1 MERLQREQLSPGL
14 SASDAENGPVA
25 LPDGKQ
31 RIPLG
36 SGVITRLLG
45 RGGTAAVY
53 EIWNSTLEIYRA
65 VKLINP
71 NAVDIARQRFQT
83 EFKICA
89 KLKHPNIVEIHGVGQ
104 WRGLPYIEMEKI
116 NGTGLDRIIDRSGA
130 LPASVCT
137 SVGIMICRALDY
149 AHNQECAIYGKCYRG
164 VVHRD
169 LKPQNI
175 MVCENGTVKLMDFGI
190 ARPIDASFKTLDG
203 LISGTLQFLSPEQLE
218 KGTLDSRTDLYSLG
232 VTLYEIVTGVN
243 PFPQTSFAD
252 LVSFKTKNKFRPIE
266 TFPVQL
272 PRPLK
277 RVIYKCM
284 HYDPS
289 KRVPS
294 AAKLLP
300 VLKKIHDSLTAESPE
315 EIMARLLAD
324 TSGKKVVLA
333 SRRRF
338 PWRPVAA
345 IFAIGILGVGF
356 YRYGMPN
363 DRKPF
368 FRNAAVATWGF
379 FGDAVSRFLSRPG
392 SARHMHQNQA
402 PPVPAATYDTSPH
415 GEFYFSQSTSIH
427 NKISPSLPAKP
438 KRVRARPLLESLKAE
453 YGAEDDLTIMEK
465 ALQEKNCS
473 TVLAVYDL
481 LTQEQALSAQA
492 LIFKLRA
499 LDCIGDREQVAT
511 FLENTNLNDGEFY
524 LAKARLAYANKN
536 IPGCRLMLELCLTS
550 PHALIDSDVLKREVY
565 YYGALCATALFDAQ
579 PGEQSYKDA
588 LDAWWQLKS
597 LLRSE
602 PDHQYNKKAAREL
615 QRMAKEMQKE

>member
-1 MERLQREQLSPGL
+1 MEPPQRELLSPGL
-14 SASDAENGPVA
+14 SPSDTENSPVA
-25 LPDGKQ
+25 LPDGKE

-53 EIWNSTLEIYRA
+53 EIWNSHLEIYRA

-71 NAVDIARQRFQT
+71 NSVDIAHQRFQT

-116 NGTGLDRIIDRSGA
+116 DGTGLDRIIDRSGA
-130 LPASVCT
+130 LPAAVCT

-149 AHNQECAIYGKCYRG
+149 AHNQECTIYGKCYRG

-175 MVCENGTVKLMDFGI
+175 MVCGSGTVKLMDFGI

-218 KGTLDSRTDLYSLG
+218 KGTLDFRSDLYSLG

-243 PFPQTSFAD
+243 PFPQTSFAN
-252 LVSFKTKNKFRPIE
+252 LVSFKTKNKFQPIE

-272 PRPLK
+272 PRQLK

-284 HYDPS
+284 HYDPA

-294 AAKLLP
+294 AAELLT
-300 VLKKIHDSLTAESPE
+300 VLTKIHCSLTSESPE
-315 EIMARLLAD
+315 EIMAWLFAD
-324 TSGKKVVLA
+324 TSGKKVILA

-338 PWRPVAA
+338 PWRQAAA
-345 IFAIGILGVGF
+345 IFAIGVLGFGF
-356 YRYGMPN
+356 YRFGMPN

-368 FRNAAVATWGF
+368 FRKAVLTTYGFLSNAF
-379 FGDAVSRFLSRPG
+379 SRFSPRQG
-392 SARHMHQNQA
+392 SVSSIQNKQA
-402 PPVPAATYDTSPH
+402 PPVTAAPFATSPH
-415 GEFYFSQSTSIH
+415 SASFSSQESSLS
-427 NKISPSLPAKP
+427 NKASPSFAAKSKRAKP
-438 KRVRARPLLESLKAE
+438 FLESLKAE
-453 YGAEDDLTIMEK
+453 YSADNNLAIMEK
-465 ALQEKNCS
+465 ALQAKNCS

-481 LTQEQALSAQA
+481 LNQEQALSSQA

-524 LAKARLAYANKN
+524 LSKAKLAYANKN
-536 IPGCRLMLELCLTS
+536 IPGCRLMLEICLTS

-602 PDHQYNKKAAREL
+602 PDHEYNKKAASEL
-615 QRMAKEMQKE
+615 QRMAKEMQKG